1 MTTPWWMVVLLGMG
15 IICLG
20 LLSRLVRLCGLLRE
34 DLARFNADKPEAQSA
49 AVPAQPVF
57 APAQPAL
64 ADRKKLLAI
73 ASAVIAEVEGVD
85 APGFK
90 IVSFE
95 RR

>member
-1 MTTPWWMVVLLGMG
+1 MGIVFLGLCLLVLL
-15 IICLG
+15 CN
-20 LLSRLVRLCGLLRE
+20 LLRVVF
-34 DLARFNADKPEAQSA
+34 ARFKDSKPEAQPT
-49 AVPAQPVF
+49 AVAQQPV
-57 APAQPAL
+57 AAAAQPAL

-73 ASAVIAEVEGVD
+73 ASAVIAEAEGVN

>member
-15 IICLG
+15 IVFVGLG
-20 LLSRLVRLCGLLRE
+20 LLVYLCDLLRVVF
-34 DLARFNADKPEAQSA
+34 ARFNADKPAVQSA
-49 AVPAQPVF
+49 SVPAQPSL
-57 APAQPAL
+57 APSQPAV

-73 ASAVIAEVEGVD
+73 AAAAIAEAEGID

>member
-1 MTTPWWMVVLLGMG
+1 MATPWWMVVLLGMG
-15 IICLG
+15 IVFLG
-20 LLSRLVRLCGLLRE
+20 LSLMVLLCNLLRIVFAGVK
-34 DLARFNADKPEAQSA
+34 DSKPETQPA
-49 AVPAQPVF
+49 AVAQQPA
-57 APAQPAL
+57 AAQPAV

-73 ASAVIAEVEGVD
+73 ASAVIAEAEGVN